1 MSFLCSQLS
10 SGLHLDYRV
19 DGWVLPMACQ
29 ALHGMQLTPC
39 DFFKI
44 HLQFSSALLTLL
56 QSCIIHP
63 FNKYSSSVIMEC
75 IVLNIAV
82 IAVSTKFLH
91 WGAYTCLLFF
101 LVYTKAHSLCL
112 LGLFCFVLFVFAW
125 NTFFLHDLILL
136 LDICS
141 STILLE
147 RPDHPI
153 QDNNLHFTHFS

>member
-112 LGLFCFVLFVFAW
+112 LGLFCFVCFCLEHFFSAW
-125 NTFFLHDLILL
+125 LDTSVRYLLKYHLIGKAWPPNT
-136 LDICS
+136 
-141 STILLE
+141 
-147 RPDHPI
+147 R
-153 QDNNLHFTHFS
+153 